1 MPRSFRGYEVK
12 EKIGSGGMSTLYKGV
27 QTALGRTVAIKL
39 LHPGLADDENFI
51 ARFEREARAASALG
65 HPNIVAVI
73 DFGSED
79 DVYYI
84 VMEYV
89 AGTDLRVVLNKI
101 PKLPPEVVLAILEES
116 AYGLEAAHEQ
126 GIIHRDIKPGNILLS
141 NNGQVKIADFGLAR
155 QSSDIERISAL
166 TLPGSVLGTPAYMS
180 PEQAAGKDVD
190 HRTDIYA
197 MGVMAYELFTGEKP
211 FQGSTYSE
219 IRDQIINR
227 DPPRI
232 SKKAAVTAEIEALV
246 NRMLEKDPDRRF
258 PQVRNLLRAIEDCM
272 ETLDPTGGLIKHR
285 RKYLQK
291 FAQDPS
297 GFSDELRRASISA
310 HLDRGFYFQ
319 KMGLAKIDDAVREF
333 RYVLFLDPENPKART
348 ALEELQKKADE
359 SGVRLASDS
368 GPLRT
373 RPAEERPPEARPDA
387 TRVYVERGAE
397 DVSEEKTRVVGA
409 QRTAVAKEP
418 VDWMKWVR
426 PGAIGAGIVG
436 LGFILWRL
444 FVAGGGEPAPAGA
457 MLIESDPPGAQ
468 VSVRGPDDAELH
480 DTGLVTNCR
489 MDKLGAGEWD
499 VRVSLAGHKPAVRR
513 IPIADREERLSVKL
527 EALAPAVAA
536 TTPPPPE
543 PPPVAESAA
552 PGTGR
557 VAFGSNPPGAKV
569 SVRGPGEKSFRP
581 LPGVTPFTS
590 DPLPVGNWEV
600 RVDLSGYERGSRRIE
615 ITKERTSELTL
626 TLPKEEAQK
635 DGFIQIVVV
644 PFADILVDG
653 KLVQAQAKRAVFPVS
668 AVAGKK
674 HVVELRHPTFGTQ
687 RFDRVAVTA
696 GDTTNL
702 GRFDFKWGRV
712 SVFCKPAMPA
722 DVFIDG
728 AKAERQTPFAGK
740 VGATKHKIGL
750 VKTGFT
756 VTGVIVTDPSGAQK
770 TLIPSGEKNEIEVTI
785 PADGELKVQFAV
797 QKKG

>member
-12 EKIGSGGMSTLYKGV
+12 DKIGSGGMSTLYRGV

-89 AGTDLRVVLNKI
+89 PGTDLRGVLNKT

-180 PEQAAGKDVD
+180 PEQAAGKEVD

-211 FQGSTYSE
+211 FQGSSYSE

-258 PQVRNLLRAIEDCM
+258 PAVRNLLRAIEDCM

-291 FAQDPS
+291 FAQDPA

-348 ALEELQKKADE
+348 ALDELQKKADE
-359 SGVRLASDS
+359 SGVRIASDHA
-368 GPLRT
+368 GPPRT
-373 RPAEERPPEARPDA
+373 PAPDA
-387 TRVYVERGAE
+387 THVYADARA
-397 DVSEEKTRVVGA
+397 DVAEEKTRVVDA
-409 QRTAVAKEP
+409 KRAPARKEP
-418 VDWMKWVR
+418 ADWKRMLR
-426 PGAIGAGIVG
+426 PGGILVSIAG
-436 LGFILWRL
+436 LAFILWRL
-444 FVAGGGEPAPAGA
+444 FAGGGGTPAPAGA
-457 MLIESDPPGAQ
+457 MVIETEPPGAQ
-468 VSVRGPDDAELH
+468 VSVRGPGDPELR

-489 MDKLGAGEWD
+489 MEKLGAGEWD
-499 VRVSLAGHKPAVRR
+499 VRVSLAGHKPEVRR
-513 IPIADREERLSVKL
+513 IPIADREEKVSLRLQ
-527 EALAPAVAA
+527 ALATDAAPVVVPSPPA
-536 TTPPPPE
+536 
-543 PPPVAESAA
+543 PPPVESAPA
-552 PGTGR
+552 MGR
-557 VAFGSNPPGAKV
+557 IALASNPPGAKV
-569 SVRGPGEKSFRP
+569 SVRGPGEKSFRA

-590 DPLPVGNWEV
+590 DPLPVGSWDV
-600 RVDLSGYERGSRRIE
+600 RLDLDGHERGTRRIE
-615 ITKERTSELTL
+615 IAEETTSEITISLPTKEG
-626 TLPKEEAQK
+626 PVK
-635 DGFIQIVVV
+635 DGFVQIVIV
-644 PFADILVDG
+644 PFADVLVDG
-653 KLVQAQAKRAVFPVS
+653 KLVQSQAKRAVFPVS
-668 AVAGKK
+668 AVPGKK
-674 HVVELRHPTFGTQ
+674 HVVELRHPTFGSH
-687 RFDRVAVTA
+687 RIDRVAVTA

-728 AKAERQTPFAGK
+728 VKAERQTPFAGK
-740 VGATKHKIGL
+740 VGATKHKIGIA
-750 VKTGFT
+750 KPGFT
-756 VTGVIVTDPSGAQK
+756 VTSAVVTDPAGGKK
-770 TLIPSGEKNEIEVTI
+770 TLSPQGARNEIEVTV
-785 PADGELKVQFAV
+785 PADGELKVQFIV
-797 QKKG
+797 EKKG

>member
-12 EKIGSGGMSTLYKGV
+12 DKIGSGGMSTLYRGV

-89 AGTDLRVVLNKI
+89 QGMDLRVVLNKI
-101 PKLPPEVVLAILEES
+101 PKLPPEIVLAILEES

-141 NNGQVKIADFGLAR
+141 NSGQVKIADFGLAR

-219 IRDQIINR
+219 IRDQIINH
-227 DPPRI
+227 DPPRL

-258 PQVRNLLRAIEDCM
+258 PAVRNLLRAIEDCM
-272 ETLDPTGGLIKHR
+272 ENLDATGGLIKHR
-285 RKYLQK
+285 RKYLQR

-297 GFSDELRRASISA
+297 GFSEELRRASISA
-310 HLDRGFYFQ
+310 HLDRGSYFQ
-319 KMGLAKIDDAVREF
+319 QMGLAKIDDAVREF
-333 RYVLFLDPENPKART
+333 RYVLFLDPDNTKASS
-348 ALEELQKKADE
+348 ALEELQRKADE

-368 GPLRT
+368 APSRART
-373 RPAEERPPEARPDA
+373 PDSPRAPDA
-387 TRVYVERGAE
+387 TRVYVDASR
-397 DVSEEKTRVVGA
+397 DISEEKTRVVDA
-409 QRTAVAKEP
+409 KRTAVARQP
-418 VDWMKWVR
+418 VDWAKWIR
-426 PGAIGAGIVG
+426 PGAIGAGVVA
-436 LGFILWRL
+436 LGFILFRL
-444 FVAGGGEPAPAGA
+444 FAGGGEPAPAGA
-457 MLIESDPPGAQ
+457 MVIESDPPGAQ
-468 VSVRGPDDAELH
+468 VSVRGPQDSELR
-480 DTGLVTNCR
+480 DTGLITNCR
-489 MDKLGAGEWD
+489 MEKLGAGEWD

-536 TTPPPPE
+536 LSPAPPIPPAGE
-543 PPPVAESAA
+543 SVASA
-552 PGTGR
+552 TGR
-557 VAFGSNPPGAKV
+557 IAVASSPPGAKV
-569 SVRGPGEKSFRP
+569 SVRGPGEKSFRA

-590 DPLPVGNWEV
+590 DPLPAGAWEV
-600 RVDLSGYERGSRRIE
+600 RFDLDGYERGSRRIE
-615 ITKERTSELTL
+615 ISKETTAEISL
-626 TLPKEEAQK
+626 TLPKDEPAK
-635 DGFIQIVVV
+635 DGFVEIVVV
-644 PFADILVDG
+644 PFADIIVDG
-653 KLVQAQAKRAVFPVS
+653 KLVQSQAKRAVFPVS

-674 HVVELRHPTFGTQ
+674 HVVELRHPSFGTH
-687 RFDRVAVTA
+687 RIDRVAVTA
-696 GDTTNL
+696 GDTTDL
-702 GRFDFKWGRV
+702 GRYDFKWGRV

-728 AKAERQTPFAGK
+728 TKAERQTPFAGK
-740 VGATKHKIGL
+740 VGATKHKIGIT
-750 VKTGFT
+750 KTGFA
-756 VTGVIVTDPSGAQK
+756 VTSVIVTDPSGAQK
-770 TLIPSGEKNEIEVTI
+770 TLSPRGEKNEVEVTV

-797 QKKG
+797 EKKG

>member
-84 VMEYV
+84 VMEFV
-89 AGTDLRVVLNKI
+89 PGTDLRVVLNKT
-101 PKLPPEVVLAILEES
+101 PKLPPEVVLAILEET

-219 IRDQIINR
+219 IRDQIINH

-232 SKKAAVTAEIEALV
+232 TKKAAVTAEIEALV

-258 PQVRNLLRAIEDCM
+258 PAARNLLRAIEDCM

-285 RKYLQK
+285 RKYLQR

-310 HLDRGFYFQ
+310 HLDRGSYFQ
-319 KMGLAKIDDAVREF
+319 QMGLAKIDDAVREF
-333 RYVLFLDPENPKART
+333 RYVLFLDPDNTKAT
-348 ALEELQKKADE
+348 AALVELQRKADE

-368 GPLRT
+368 APPRLR
-373 RPAEERPPEARPDA
+373 AADA
-387 TRVYVERGAE
+387 TRVYVDPGAE
-397 DVSEEKTRVVGA
+397 ISEEKTRVVDA
-409 QRTAVAKEP
+409 KRSAALAKEP
-418 VDWMKWVR
+418 IDWAKWIR
-426 PGAIGAGIVG
+426 PGAIGAGIVA

-444 FVAGGGEPAPAGA
+444 FAGTGEPAPAGA
-457 MLIESDPPGAQ
+457 MVIESDPPGAQ
-468 VSVRGPDDAELH
+468 VEVRGPQDNELRN
-480 DTGLVTNCR
+480 TGLITNCR
-489 MDKLGAGEWD
+489 MEKLGAGEWD

-513 IPIADREERLSVKL
+513 IPISDREERLSVKL

-536 TTPPPPE
+536 GTSSVPSPPQ
-543 PPPVAESAA
+543 PPPVESTA
-552 PGTGR
+552 PASGR
-557 VAFGSNPPGAKV
+557 IAFASNPPGAKV
-569 SVRGPGEKSFRP
+569 SVRGPGEKSFRA

-590 DPLPVGNWEV
+590 DPLPVGSWEV
-600 RVDLSGYERGSRRIE
+600 RLDLAGYERGSRRIDISRE
-615 ITKERTSELTL
+615 TTSEISL
-626 TLPKEEAQK
+626 TLPKEEAAK
-635 DGFIQIVVV
+635 DGFVQIVVV
-644 PFADILVDG
+644 PFADIYVDG
-653 KLVQAQAKRAVFPVS
+653 KLVQQQAKRAVFPVS
-668 AVAGKK
+668 ASAGKK

-687 RFDRVAVTA
+687 RIDRVAVTA

-728 AKAERQTPFAGK
+728 TKAERQTPFAGK
-740 VGATKHKIGL
+740 VGATKHKIGIA
-750 VKTGFT
+750 KTGFT
-756 VTGVIVTDPSGAQK
+756 VTSVIVTDPSGAQK
-770 TLIPSGEKNEIEVTI
+770 TLPPQGERNEVEVTV
-785 PADGELKVQFAV
+785 PADGELKVQFV
-797 QKKG
+797 IQKKG